1 MPGIPMLG
9 FSAVDMDDVVQAH
22 IKGMLVPEAAG
33 ERFII
38 VKQNLWLVDICRM
51 CEEAVPAEYK
61 DDI

>member
-1 MPGIPMLG
+1 MPGIPRLG

-38 VKQNLWLVDICRM
+38 VKQNVWLVDICRM
-51 CEEAVPAEYK
+51 C
-61 DDI
+61 